1 VLRSVV
7 GADLEDL
14 KATLLTTSQSFGL
27 EVKTKDEML
36 TWVRTNTD
44 LEEVETGKFLIALAE
59 ADFATEDRYLI
70 ID

>member
-1 VLRSVV
+1 MDVNSLQ
-7 GADLEDL
+7 
-14 KATLLTTSQSFGL
+14 ATLLSTGATFGL